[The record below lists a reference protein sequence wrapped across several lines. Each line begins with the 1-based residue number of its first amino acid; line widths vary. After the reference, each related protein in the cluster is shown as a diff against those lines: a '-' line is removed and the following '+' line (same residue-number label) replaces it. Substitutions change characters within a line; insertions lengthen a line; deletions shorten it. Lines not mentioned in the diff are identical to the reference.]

1 MILIKN
7 GIVHTMEDE
16 HIGVMDILIKDK
28 KILKVAKNIEE
39 DNAQIIDA
47 TGKNVYPGLIDAH
60 SHLAIMEE
68 VNGYSGNDT
77 NEMSDPVT
85 PEVRALDGINPF
97 APEVKEANKAGVT
110 TVCVPP
116 GSANVVG
123 GQTLVFKTTGICID
137 DMTLDPYVAMKAA
150 LGENPK
156 RVYESSKI
164 KTRMRN
170 AHLLRKLFIETKEY
184 MDKKANADEAK
195 RPAHNMQYEAMIPVV
210 NKEVDLKIHAH
221 RADDILTAI
230 RIAKEFDIKLTLD
243 HCTEGHLIADHVK
256 ASNFPALV
264 GPSLTSKTKFE
275 LSNKTFETPGILQK
289 KGVKVAIITDAPI
302 IPQEYL
308 GLCAGLA
315 VKAGMDEY
323 EALKAITINPA
334 EILRVDN
341 RVGSIKEN
349 KDADIIIVDGNI
361 LDSLS
366 QVLYTIVDGVI
377 TYQH

>member
-7 GIVHTMEDE
+7 GIVHTMDNDM
-16 HIGVMDILIKDK
+16 IDVMDILIKDK
-28 KILKVAKNIEE
+28 KIVKINKNITE
-39 DNAQIIDA
+39 NGAHVIDA

-68 VNGYSGNDT
+68 INGYAGNDT
-77 NEMSDPVT
+77 NEMSDPIT

-97 APEVKEANKAGVT
+97 AEEVSVANAAGVT

-123 GQTLVFKTTGICID
+123 GQTVVFKTTGVCID
-137 DMTLDPYVAMKAA
+137 EMMLNPYVAMKAA

-164 KTRMRN
+164 KTRMRT
-170 AHLLRKLFIETKEY
+170 AHLLRKLLIETKEY
-184 MDKKANADEAK
+184 MAKKENSKE
-195 RPAHNMQYEAMIPVV
+195 PVPYNMQYEAMSAVI

-221 RADDILTAI
+221 RADDIATAI

-243 HCTEGHLIADHVK
+243 HCTEGHLIPQIVK
-256 ASNFPALV
+256 DSNFPALV

-275 LSNKTFETPGILQK
+275 LSNKTFKTPAILHEY
-289 KGVKVAIITDAPI
+289 GVKIAIITDAPI

-308 GLCAGLA
+308 GMCAGLA

-334 EILRVDN
+334 EILRLDH
-341 RVGSIKEN
+341 RIGSITVD

-361 LDSLS
+361 LDSRA
-366 QVLYTIVDGVI
+366 QVLYTITDGTI
-377 TYQH
+377 THQH